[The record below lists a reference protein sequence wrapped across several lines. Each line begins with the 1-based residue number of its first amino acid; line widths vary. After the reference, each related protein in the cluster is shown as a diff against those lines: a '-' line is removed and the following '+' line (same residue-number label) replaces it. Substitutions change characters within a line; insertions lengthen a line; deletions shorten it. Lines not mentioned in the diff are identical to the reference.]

1 MNHIKYNHFC
11 DMIAKDYNI
20 DPQYKSI
27 YPFNSF
33 PIINGKRKI
42 NARFESII
50 VDNNGNEFPY
60 MLEKTIRNEE
70 KLITFDHI
78 YTIRSKP
85 LETIIKEIG
94 LNLKNESCKICEGG
108 GWYSKGTRYFYKDV
122 YCEI

>member
-27 YPFNSF
+27 YSFNSF

-42 NARFESII
+42 NAKFESII
-50 VDNNGNEFPY
+50 VDNDGNEFPY

-70 KLITFDHI
+70 KLITF
-78 YTIRSKP
+78 
-85 LETIIKEIG
+85 
-94 LNLKNESCKICEGG
+94 
-108 GWYSKGTRYFYKDV
+108 
-122 YCEI
+122 